1 MQFRQVT
8 YVDQLT
14 FVTRELD
21 ARTGLAALSFAL
33 LQSAAAGADERR

>member
-8 YVDQLT
+8 YVDQL
-14 FVTRELD
+14 TRELD

-33 LQSAAAGADERR
+33 LQSAAGGADERR